1 MEITQETVAAAV
13 NSVASARGRG
23 TLPNM
28 MAFARA
34 LKQLGVK
41 VSLSQVI
48 DAARSADLVDIA
60 DKQDFRAL
68 LRSNLILQKE
78 DFPVFDMV
86 FDCFWREQS
95 YERVPMETL
104 EIQGTPSESGA
115 EEGGD
120 EEGLEEA
127 VAEAA
132 AEENVPLENLEE
144 FSIPTYS
151 PQELLNSKDFSEM
164 GVEESRAI
172 ARAILLIATKIAT
185 QISRRKKI
193 GRKGSTVDPR
203 WTMRRSMKY
212 GGEIVE
218 LVLRKRRIKKT
229 KVVLLCD
236 VSGSMDCYSRFLIQF
251 MYGLQNELWGVET
264 FVFST
269 SLSRIT
275 HLIRTKDIGNALEKI
290 SGSILGWSGG
300 TNIGRSLHTFNRSFA
315 PSMVTHRSVVVII
328 SDGWDRGDVS
338 LLEREMQDLKR
349 RCKKI
354 IWLNPLLA
362 SDNYEPL
369 CKGMQAA
376 LPYLDLFLS
385 VHNVNSLVA
394 LGRTLQKMV
403 ELRKSIFDPRSSILD
418 HRRC

>member
-13 NSVASARGRG
+13 NSVASARGKG
-23 TLPNM
+23 TLPNL

-48 DAARSADLVDIA
+48 DASRSADLVDIA
-60 DKQDFRAL
+60 EKGDFRAV

-78 DFPVFDMV
+78 DFPTFDML
-86 FDCFWREQS
+86 FDSFWREQS
-95 YERVPMETL
+95 YERVPMETMD
-104 EIQGTPSESGA
+104 IQGTPTDSHSQ
-115 EEGGD
+115 EGGD
-120 EEGLEEA
+120 EEGGLEDAA
-127 VAEAA
+127 VESIPK
-132 AEENVPLENLEE
+132 ENVPLENLDE
-144 FSIPTYS
+144 FSVPTYS
-151 PQELLNSKDFSEM
+151 PQELMNRKDFSEM

-212 GGEIVE
+212 GGEIID
-218 LVLRKRRIKKT
+218 LVRRKKRIKKT
-229 KVVLLCD
+229 RVVLLCD

-275 HLIRTKDIGNALEKI
+275 HLIRTKDIANALEKI

-300 TNIGRSLHTFNRSFA
+300 TNIGRSLHTFNRNFA
-315 PSMVTHRSVVVII
+315 PSIVTHRTVVVII

-338 LLEREMQDLKR
+338 LLEREMQDIKR

-362 SDNYEPL
+362 SENYEPL

-385 VHNVNSLVA
+385 VHNVNSLVT
-394 LGRTLQKMV
+394 LGRTLEKMV
-403 ELRKSIFDPRSSILD
+403 A
-418 HRRC
+418 

>member
-1 MEITQETVAAAV
+1 MDITPETVAAAV
-13 NSVASARGRG
+13 NSVAKARGKG

-28 MAFARA
+28 MAFGRA

-41 VSLSQVI
+41 VSLSQVL
-48 DAARSADLVDIA
+48 DASRSADLVDIA
-60 DKQDFRAL
+60 ERTDFRAL
-68 LRSNLILQKE
+68 LRANLVSQKE
-78 DFPVFDMV
+78 DFPVFDML

-95 YERVPMETL
+95 YERVPMETMD
-104 EIQGTPSESGA
+104 IQGTPTESQA
-115 EEGGD
+115 PEGGD
-120 EEGLEEA
+120 EEGGLEEA
-127 VAEAA
+127 ASEALA
-132 AEENVPLENLEE
+132 QENVPLENLDE
-144 FSIPTYS
+144 FAVPTYS
-151 PQELLNSKDFSEM
+151 AQELMNRKDFSEM
-164 GVEESRAI
+164 SVEESRAI

-193 GRKGSTVDPR
+193 ARKGAVVDPR
-203 WTMRRSMKY
+203 STMRRSMKH
-212 GGEIVE
+212 GGEVIE
-218 LVLRKRRIKKT
+218 LSHRKRRIKKT

-275 HLIRTKDIGNALEKI
+275 HLIRTKNIVDALEKI

-300 TNIGRSLHTFNRSFA
+300 TNIGRSLHTFNRNFA
-315 PSMVTHRSVVVII
+315 PSVVTHRTVVVII

-338 LLEREMQDLKR
+338 LLEKEMQDIKR
-349 RCKKI
+349 RAKKI

-362 SDNYEPL
+362 SENYEPL

-385 VHNVNSLVA
+385 VHNVNSLVS

-403 ELRKSIFDPRSSILD
+403 A
-418 HRRC
+418 

>member
-1 MEITQETVAAAV
+1 MEITAETVASAV
-13 NSVASARGRG
+13 NNVASARGKG

-34 LKQLGVK
+34 LKQLGIK
-41 VSLSQVI
+41 VSLSQVL
-48 DAARSADLVDIA
+48 DASRSADLVDIGERS
-60 DKQDFRAL
+60 DFRAM
-68 LRSNLILQKE
+68 LRANLISQKE

-95 YERVPMETL
+95 YERVPMETM
-104 EIQGTPSESGA
+104 EIQGTPTESDA
-115 EEGGD
+115 PEGGD
-120 EEGLEEA
+120 EEGGLEEA
-127 VAEAA
+127 TSEAIA
-132 AEENVPLENLEE
+132 NENLQLENLDE
-144 FSIPTYS
+144 FAIPTYS
-151 PQELLNSKDFSEM
+151 PQELMNRKDFSEM

-172 ARAILLIATKIAT
+172 ARAIMLIATKIAT

-193 GRKGSTVDPR
+193 GRKGNAVDPR

-212 GGEIVE
+212 GGEVIE
-218 LVLRKRRIKKT
+218 LVHRKKRIKKT
-229 KVVLLCD
+229 RVVLLCD

-275 HLIRTKDIGNALEKI
+275 HLIRTKDIVNALEKI

-300 TNIGRSLHTFNRSFA
+300 TNIGRSLHTFNRNFA
-315 PSMVTHRSVVVII
+315 PSMVTHRTVVVII

-349 RCKKI
+349 RAKKI

-362 SDNYEPL
+362 SENYEPL

-385 VHNVNSLVA
+385 VHNVNSLVS

-403 ELRKSIFDPRSSILD
+403 A
-418 HRRC
+418 

>member
-1 MEITQETVAAAV
+1 MEITAETVASAV
-13 NSVASARGRG
+13 NNVASARGKG

-28 MAFARA
+28 MAFGRA
-34 LKQLGVK
+34 LKQLGIK
-41 VSLSQVI
+41 VSLSQVL
-48 DAARSADLVDIA
+48 DASRSADLVDIGERS
-60 DKQDFRAL
+60 DFRAM
-68 LRSNLILQKE
+68 LRANLISQKE

-95 YERVPMETL
+95 YERVPMETM
-104 EIQGTPSESGA
+104 EIQGTPTESDA
-115 EEGGD
+115 PEGGD
-120 EEGLEEA
+120 EEGGLEEA
-127 VAEAA
+127 TSEAIA
-132 AEENVPLENLEE
+132 NENLQLENLDE

-151 PQELLNSKDFSEM
+151 PQELMNRKDFSEM

-172 ARAILLIATKIAT
+172 ARAIMLIATKIAT

-193 GRKGSTVDPR
+193 GRKGNAVDPR

-212 GGEIVE
+212 GGEVIE
-218 LVLRKRRIKKT
+218 LVHRKKRIKKT
-229 KVVLLCD
+229 RVVLLCD
-236 VSGSMDCYSRFLIQF
+236 VSGSMDCYSRFLIKF

-275 HLIRTKDIGNALEKI
+275 HLIRTKDIVNALEKI

-300 TNIGRSLHTFNRSFA
+300 TNIGRSLHTFNRNFA
-315 PSMVTHRSVVVII
+315 PSMVTHRTVVVII

-349 RCKKI
+349 RAKKI

-362 SDNYEPL
+362 SENYEPL

-385 VHNVNSLVA
+385 VHNVNSLVS

-403 ELRKSIFDPRSSILD
+403 A
-418 HRRC
+418 

>member
-1 MEITQETVAAAV
+1 MDITAESVAAAV
-13 NSVASARGRG
+13 NSVASVRGKG

-28 MAFARA
+28 MAFGRA

-41 VSLSQVI
+41 VSLSQVL
-48 DAARSADLVDIA
+48 DTSRAVDLVDLA
-60 DKQDFRAL
+60 ERGDFRAL
-68 LRSNLILQKE
+68 LRANLILQKE
-78 DFPVFDMV
+78 DFPVFDLL
-86 FDCFWREQS
+86 FDRFWSEQS
-95 YERVPMETL
+95 YERMPMETMD
-104 EIQGTPSESGA
+104 IQGTPTESQA
-115 EEGGD
+115 PEGGD
-120 EEGLEEA
+120 EEGGLEEA
-127 VAEAA
+127 TAEAMA
-132 AEENVPLENLEE
+132 NEIPLENLDE
-144 FSIPTYS
+144 FAVPTYS
-151 PQELLNSKDFSEM
+151 PQELMNRKDFSEM
-164 GVEESRAI
+164 SVEESRAI

-185 QISRRKKI
+185 QISRRKKV
-193 GRKGSTVDPR
+193 GRKGSVVDPR
-203 WTMRRSMKY
+203 STLRRSMKY
-212 GGEIVE
+212 GGEVIE
-218 LVLRKRRIKKT
+218 LSHRKRRIKKT

-275 HLIRTKDIGNALEKI
+275 HLIRTKNIVDALDKI

-300 TNIGRSLHTFNRSFA
+300 TNIGRSLHTFNRNFA

-338 LLEREMQDLKR
+338 LLEKEMQDIKR
-349 RCKKI
+349 RAKKI

-362 SDNYEPL
+362 SENYEPL

-376 LPYLDLFLS
+376 LPYLDMFLS
-385 VHNVNSLVA
+385 IHNVNSLVS

-403 ELRKSIFDPRSSILD
+403 A
-418 HRRC
+418 

>member
-1 MEITQETVAAAV
+1 MEITPETVASAV
-13 NSVASARGRG
+13 GNFSSVRSQG
-23 TLPNM
+23 TLPNLL
-28 MAFARA
+28 AFGRA

-41 VSLSQVI
+41 VSLSQVM
-48 DAARSADLVDIA
+48 DVSRAVEFVDLA
-60 DKQDFRAL
+60 DKGDFRAL
-68 LRSNLILQKE
+68 LRSNLISQKE
-78 DFPVFDMV
+78 DFPVFDML

-104 EIQGTPSESGA
+104 EIQGTPTESGA
-115 EEGGD
+115 QEGGD

-127 VAEAA
+127 LAETVAT
-132 AEENVPLENLEE
+132 ENVPLENLDE

-151 PQELLNSKDFSEM
+151 PQELLNRKDFSEM

-185 QISRRKKI
+185 QISRRKKL
-193 GRKGSTVDPR
+193 GRKGNVVDPR
-203 WTMRRSMKY
+203 WTMRRNMKY
-212 GGEIVE
+212 GGEIID
-218 LVLRKRRIKKT
+218 LVNRKRRIKKT
-229 KVVLLCD
+229 RVGLLCD

-275 HLIRTKDIGNALEKI
+275 HLIRTKDIANALEKI

-300 TNIGRSLHTFNRSFA
+300 TNIGRSLHTFNRNFA
-315 PSMVTHRSVVVII
+315 PSMVTHRTVVVII

-385 VHNVNSLVA
+385 VHNVNSLIA

-403 ELRKSIFDPRSSILD
+403 A
-418 HRRC
+418 

>member
-1 MEITQETVAAAV
+1 MEITPEAVAAAV
-13 NSVASARGRG
+13 GNFSSVRGQG
-23 TLPNM
+23 TLPNLL
-28 MAFARA
+28 AFGRA
-34 LKQLGVK
+34 LKELGVK

-48 DAARSADLVDIA
+48 DVSRAVEFVDLA
-60 DKQDFRAL
+60 DKGDFRSL
-68 LRSNLILQKE
+68 LRSNLISQKE
-78 DFPVFDMV
+78 DFPAFDML

-104 EIQGTPSESGA
+104 EIQGTPTESGA
-115 EEGGD
+115 HEGGD

-127 VAEAA
+127 VAETVAT
-132 AEENVPLENLEE
+132 ENVPLENLDE
-144 FSIPTYS
+144 FSVPTYS
-151 PQELLNSKDFSEM
+151 PQELLNRKDFSEM

-185 QISRRKKI
+185 QISRRKKL
-193 GRKGSTVDPR
+193 GRKGNVVDPR
-203 WTMRRSMKY
+203 WTLRKNMKY
-212 GGEIVE
+212 GGEIID
-218 LVLRKRRIKKT
+218 LVNRKRRIKKT
-229 KVVLLCD
+229 RVVLLCD

-275 HLIRTKDIGNALEKI
+275 HLIRTKDIANALEKI

-300 TNIGRSLHTFNRSFA
+300 TNIGRSLHTFNRNFA
-315 PSMVTHRSVVVII
+315 PSMVTHRTVVVII

-349 RCKKI
+349 RGKKI

-385 VHNVNSLVA
+385 VHNVNSLIA

-403 ELRKSIFDPRSSILD
+403 A
-418 HRRC
+418 

>member
-1 MEITQETVAAAV
+1 MEITPENVAAVV
-13 NSVASARGRG
+13 NGFSSMRGHG
-23 TLPNM
+23 TLSNL

-41 VSLSQVI
+41 VGLSQVI
-48 DAARSADLVDIA
+48 DASRSLELVDIA
-60 DKQDFRAL
+60 DKADFRAL
-68 LRSNLILQKE
+68 LRANLISQRE
-78 DFPVFDMV
+78 DFPVFDMA
-86 FDCFWREQS
+86 FDCFWREQA
-95 YERVPMETL
+95 YERVPMGTL
-104 EIQGTPSESGA
+104 EIQGAPAESSVQ
-115 EEGGD
+115 EGGD

-127 VAEAA
+127 VAETS
-132 AEENVPLENLEE
+132 AEEDNPLDNLEE
-144 FSIPTYS
+144 LSVPTYS
-151 PQELLNSKDFSEM
+151 PQELLHRKDFSEM

-185 QISRRKKI
+185 QISRRKKRA
-193 GRKGSTVDPR
+193 RKGNVVDPR
-203 WTMRRSMKY
+203 WTLRNSMKY
-212 GGEIVE
+212 GGEIID
-218 LVLRKRRIKKT
+218 LVNRKRRIKKT

-275 HLIRTKDIGNALEKI
+275 HLIRTKDIANALEKI

-300 TNIGRSLHTFNRSFA
+300 TNIGRSLHTFNRHFA
-315 PSMVTHRSVVVII
+315 PSMVTHRTVIVII

-362 SDNYEPL
+362 SENYEPL

-385 VHNVNSLVA
+385 VHNLNSLVA

-403 ELRKSIFDPRSSILD
+403 A
-418 HRRC
+418 

>member
-1 MEITQETVAAAV
+1 MEITPETVASAV
-13 NSVASARGRG
+13 GNFSSVRGQG
-23 TLPNM
+23 TLPNLL
-28 MAFARA
+28 AFGRA
-34 LKQLGVK
+34 LKELGVK

-48 DAARSADLVDIA
+48 DVSRAVEFVDLA
-60 DKQDFRAL
+60 DKEDFRAL
-68 LRSNLILQKE
+68 LRSNLISQKE
-78 DFPVFDMV
+78 DFPVFDML

-104 EIQGTPSESGA
+104 EIQGTPTESGA
-115 EEGGD
+115 QEGGD

-127 VAEAA
+127 VAETVAT
-132 AEENVPLENLEE
+132 ENVPLENLDE
-144 FSIPTYS
+144 FSVPTYS
-151 PQELLNSKDFSEM
+151 PQELLNRKDFSEM

-185 QISRRKKI
+185 QISRRKKL
-193 GRKGSTVDPR
+193 GRKGNVVDPR
-203 WTMRRSMKY
+203 WTMRRNMKY
-212 GGEIVE
+212 GGEIID
-218 LVLRKRRIKKT
+218 LVNRKRRIKKT
-229 KVVLLCD
+229 RVVLLCD

-275 HLIRTKDIGNALEKI
+275 HLIRTKDIANALEKI
-290 SGSILGWSGG
+290 SGTILGWSGG
-300 TNIGRSLHTFNRSFA
+300 TNIGRSLHTFNRNFA
-315 PSMVTHRSVVVII
+315 PSMVTHRTVVVII

-385 VHNVNSLVA
+385 VHNVNSLIA

-403 ELRKSIFDPRSSILD
+403 A
-418 HRRC
+418 

>member
-1 MEITQETVAAAV
+1 MDLTPESVAQAV
-13 NSVASARGRG
+13 NSVAAARGKG
-23 TLPNM
+23 TLPNL

-41 VSLSQVI
+41 VSLSQVL
-48 DAARSADLVDIA
+48 DASRSLELVDIA
-60 DKQDFRAL
+60 QRADFRAL
-68 LRSNLILQKE
+68 LRANLILQKE

-95 YERVPMETL
+95 YERVPVETMEI
-104 EIQGTPSESGA
+104 EGTPTESDA
-115 EEGGD
+115 PEGGD
-120 EEGLEEA
+120 EEGGLEEA
-127 VAEAA
+127 VSDAA
-132 AEENVPLENLEE
+132 ANENLQLENLDE
-144 FSIPTYS
+144 FAVPTYS
-151 PQELLNSKDFSEM
+151 PQELMNRKDFSEM

-185 QISRRKKI
+185 QISRRKKV
-193 GRKGSTVDPR
+193 GRKGNAVDPR

-212 GGEIVE
+212 GGEIIE
-218 LVLRKRRIKKT
+218 LVRRKRRIKKT
-229 KVVLLCD
+229 RVVLLCD

-275 HLIRTKDIGNALEKI
+275 HLIRTKDIVNALEKI

-300 TNIGRSLHTFNRSFA
+300 TNIGRSLHTFNRNFA
-315 PSMVTHRSVVVII
+315 PSMVTHRTVVVII

-362 SDNYEPL
+362 SENYEPL

-385 VHNVNSLVA
+385 VHNVNSLVS

-403 ELRKSIFDPRSSILD
+403 A
-418 HRRC
+418 

>member
-1 MEITQETVAAAV
+1 MEVTRETVAAAV
-13 NSVASARGRG
+13 QSVASARGRG
-23 TLPNM
+23 TLPNL

-41 VSLSQVI
+41 VSLSQVL
-48 DAARSADLVDIA
+48 DASRSADLVDIA
-60 DKQDFRAL
+60 EKSDFRAV

-78 DFPVFDMV
+78 DFPAFDML

-95 YERVPMETL
+95 FERVPMETMD
-104 EIQGTPSESGA
+104 IQGTPAESHA
-115 EEGGD
+115 QEGGD
-120 EEGLEEA
+120 EEGGLEEA
-127 VAEAA
+127 AVESLAKEDLQ
-132 AEENVPLENLEE
+132 LENLDE
-144 FSIPTYS
+144 FSVPTYS
-151 PQELLNSKDFSEM
+151 PQELMNRKDFSEM

-193 GRKGSTVDPR
+193 GRKGNTVDPR

-212 GGEIVE
+212 GGEIID
-218 LVLRKRRIKKT
+218 LVHRKKRIKKT
-229 KVVLLCD
+229 RVVLLCD

-300 TNIGRSLHTFNRSFA
+300 TNIGRSLHTFNRNFA
-315 PSMVTHRSVVVII
+315 PSIVTHRTVVVII

-338 LLEREMQDLKR
+338 VLEREMQDIKR

-362 SDNYEPL
+362 SENYEPL

-385 VHNVNSLVA
+385 VHNVNSLVS

-403 ELRKSIFDPRSSILD
+403 A
-418 HRRC
+418 

>member
-1 MEITQETVAAAV
+1 MEVTSEAVAAAV
-13 NSVASARGRG
+13 NSFSSVRGQG
-23 TLPNM
+23 TVPNLL
-28 MAFARA
+28 AFGRA

-48 DAARSADLVDIA
+48 DASRSLEFVNIA
-60 DKQDFRAL
+60 AKADFRAL
-68 LRSNLILQKE
+68 LRSNLVLQKE
-78 DFPVFDMV
+78 DFPTFDML
-86 FDCFWREQS
+86 FDCFWRELS

-104 EIQGTPSESGA
+104 EIQGTPTESKA
-115 EEGGD
+115 QEGGD
-120 EEGLEEA
+120 EEGLEDA
-127 VAEAA
+127 VAEAVA
-132 AEENVPLENLEE
+132 AENVPLENLDE
-144 FSIPTYS
+144 FSVPTYS
-151 PQELLNSKDFSEM
+151 PQELLNRKDFSEM
-164 GVEESRAI
+164 SVEESRAI

-185 QISRRKKI
+185 QISRRKKV
-193 GRKGSTVDPR
+193 GRKGSVVDPR
-203 WTMRRSMKY
+203 WTMRRNMKH
-212 GGEIVE
+212 GGEIIE
-218 LVLRKRRIKKT
+218 LVNRKRRIKKT
-229 KVVLLCD
+229 RVVLLCD

-275 HLIRTKDIGNALEKI
+275 HLIRTKDIANALEKI

-300 TNIGRSLHTFNRSFA
+300 TNIGRSLHAFNRNFA
-315 PSMVTHRSVVVII
+315 PSMVTHRTVVVVI

-362 SDNYEPL
+362 RENYEPF

-376 LPYLDLFLS
+376 LP
-385 VHNVNSLVA
+385 
-394 LGRTLQKMV
+394 
-403 ELRKSIFDPRSSILD
+403 
-418 HRRC
+418 

>member
-1 MEITQETVAAAV
+1 MEITPETVAAAV
-13 NSVASARGRG
+13 GGVSAVRGHG
-23 TLPNM
+23 TLPNL

-41 VSLSQVI
+41 VSLSQVL
-48 DAARSADLVDIA
+48 DASRSLELVDIA
-60 DKQDFRAL
+60 ERTDFKAL

-78 DFPVFDMV
+78 DFPAFDTL
-86 FDCFWREQS
+86 FDCFWREQA
-95 YERVPMETL
+95 YERVPMETM
-104 EIQGTPSESGA
+104 EIQGTPTESNA
-115 EEGGD
+115 QEGGD
-120 EEGLEEA
+120 EEGGLEEA
-127 VAEAA
+127 MAEAMA
-132 AEENVPLENLEE
+132 QENVPLENLDE
-144 FSIPTYS
+144 FSVPTYS
-151 PQELLNSKDFSEM
+151 AQELMNRKDFSEM
-164 GVEESRAI
+164 GVEESRAV

-193 GRKGSTVDPR
+193 GRKGDSVDPR
-203 WTMRRSMKY
+203 WTMRKSMKY
-212 GGEIVE
+212 GGEVVE
-218 LVLRKRRIKKT
+218 LVNRKKRIKKT

-275 HLIRTKDIGNALEKI
+275 HLIRTKNIVDALDKI

-300 TNIGRSLHTFNRSFA
+300 TNIGRSLHTFNRNFA
-315 PSMVTHRSVVVII
+315 PSMVTSRTVVVII

-338 LLEREMQDLKR
+338 LLEQEMQDLKR

-403 ELRKSIFDPRSSILD
+403 A
-418 HRRC
+418 

>member
-127 VAEAA
+127 LAEAA
-132 AEENVPLENLEE
+132 AKENVPLENLEE

-218 LVLRKRRIKKT
+218 LVQRKRRIKKT

-300 TNIGRSLHTFNRSFA
+300 TNIGRSLHTFNRNFA

-403 ELRKSIFDPRSSILD
+403 A
-418 HRRC
+418 

>member
-1 MEITQETVAAAV
+1 MEITPEAVAAAV
-13 NSVASARGRG
+13 SEFSSVRGQG
-23 TLPNM
+23 TLPNLL
-28 MAFARA
+28 AFGRA

-41 VSLSQVI
+41 VGLSQVI
-48 DAARSADLVDIA
+48 DASRSLGFVDIA
-60 DKQDFRAL
+60 DKADFRTL
-68 LRSNLILQKE
+68 LRSNLVSQKE
-78 DFPVFDMV
+78 DFPVFDV
-86 FDCFWREQS
+86 LFDCFWREQS
-95 YERVPMETL
+95 YERVPMDTL
-104 EIQGTPSESGA
+104 EIEGTPTESEA
-115 EEGGD
+115 QDGGD

-127 VAEAA
+127 NAEAS
-132 AEENVPLENLEE
+132 AEENVPLENLDE
-144 FSIPTYS
+144 FSLPTYS
-151 PQELLNSKDFSEM
+151 PQELLNRKDFSEM
-164 GVEESRAI
+164 GIEESRAI

-185 QISRRKKI
+185 QISRRKKL
-193 GRKGSTVDPR
+193 GRKGNVVDPR
-203 WTMRRSMKY
+203 WTMRKNMKY
-212 GGEIVE
+212 GGEIID
-218 LVLRKRRIKKT
+218 LVHRKRRIKKT
-229 KVVLLCD
+229 RVVLLCD

-275 HLIRTKDIGNALEKI
+275 HLIRTKDIVNALEKI

-300 TNIGRSLHTFNRSFA
+300 TNIGRSLHTFNRNFA
-315 PSMVTHRSVVVII
+315 PSMVTHRTVVVII

-362 SDNYEPL
+362 SENYEPL

-385 VHNVNSLVA
+385 VHNVNSLIT

-403 ELRKSIFDPRSSILD
+403 A
-418 HRRC
+418 

>member
-1 MEITQETVAAAV
+1 MDVTPESVAAAV
-13 NSVASARGRG
+13 ARVSSTRGKG
-23 TLPNM
+23 TLANV
-28 MAFARA
+28 MAFART
-34 LKQLGVK
+34 LKELGVK
-41 VSLSQVI
+41 VSLSQVL
-48 DAARSADLVDIA
+48 DASRAVELVDIGA
-60 DKQDFRAL
+60 KADFRAL
-68 LRSNLILQKE
+68 LRANLISQKE

-95 YERVPMETL
+95 YERVPMETM
-104 EIQGTPSESGA
+104 EIQGTPTESNA
-115 EEGGD
+115 SEGGD
-120 EEGLEEA
+120 EEGGLE
-127 VAEAA
+127 EAA
-132 AEENVPLENLEE
+132 AESAANENLELDQLDE
-144 FSIPTYS
+144 FTVPTYS
-151 PQELLNSKDFSEM
+151 PQELMNRKDFSEM

-193 GRKGSTVDPR
+193 GRKGNTVDPR

-212 GGEIVE
+212 GGEIVD
-218 LVLRKRRIKKT
+218 LVRRKKRIKKT
-229 KVVLLCD
+229 RVVLLCD

-275 HLIRTKDIGNALEKI
+275 HLIRTKDIVNALDKI

-300 TNIGRSLHTFNRSFA
+300 TNIGRSLHTFNRHFA
-315 PSMVTHRSVVVII
+315 PSMVTHRTVVVII

-362 SDNYEPL
+362 SENYEPL

-403 ELRKSIFDPRSSILD
+403 A
-418 HRRC
+418 

>member
-1 MEITQETVAAAV
+1 MEITPETVAAAA
-13 NSVASARGRG
+13 NSVASSRGKG
-23 TLPNM
+23 TLPNL

-41 VSLSQVI
+41 VSLSQVL
-48 DAARSADLVDIA
+48 DASRSVDLVDLA
-60 DKQDFRAL
+60 EKKDFRAV
-68 LRSNLILQKE
+68 LRANLILQKE
-78 DFPVFDMV
+78 DFPAFDML
-86 FDCFWREQS
+86 FDCFWREMS
-95 YERVPMETL
+95 YERVPMDTM
-104 EIQGTPSESGA
+104 EIQGTPNDSQA
-115 EEGGD
+115 PEGGD
-120 EEGLEEA
+120 EEGGLEEA
-127 VAEAA
+127 AVESVPK
-132 AEENVPLENLEE
+132 ENVPLENLDE
-144 FSIPTYS
+144 FSVPTYS
-151 PQELLNSKDFSEM
+151 PQELMNRKDFSEM
-164 GVEESRAI
+164 SVEESRAI

-193 GRKGSTVDPR
+193 ARKGNTVDPR

-212 GGEIVE
+212 GGEIID
-218 LVLRKRRIKKT
+218 LVRRKRRIKKT
-229 KVVLLCD
+229 RVVLLCD

-275 HLIRTKDIGNALEKI
+275 HLIRTKDIANALEKI

-300 TNIGRSLHTFNRSFA
+300 TNIGRSLHTFNRNFA
-315 PSMVTHRSVVVII
+315 PSLVTHRTVVVII

-338 LLEREMQDLKR
+338 LLEREMQDIKR

-362 SDNYEPL
+362 SENYEPL

-385 VHNVNSLVA
+385 VHNVRSLVT
-394 LGRTLQKMV
+394 LGRTLEKMV
-403 ELRKSIFDPRSSILD
+403 A
-418 HRRC
+418 

>member
-1 MEITQETVAAAV
+1 MDITPEVVADAV
-13 NSVASARGRG
+13 NKVSSARGKG

-28 MAFARA
+28 MAFGRA

-41 VSLSQVI
+41 VGLSQVL
-48 DAARSADLVDIA
+48 DASRSADLVDIA
-60 DKQDFRAL
+60 ERNDFRAL
-68 LRSNLILQKE
+68 LRANLISQKE
-78 DFPVFDMV
+78 DFPVFDML

-95 YERVPMETL
+95 YERVPMETMD
-104 EIQGTPSESGA
+104 IQGTPTESQA
-115 EEGGD
+115 PEGGD
-120 EEGLEEA
+120 EEGGLEEA
-127 VAEAA
+127 ASEAIA
-132 AEENVPLENLEE
+132 QENLPLENLDE
-144 FSIPTYS
+144 FAVPTYS
-151 PQELLNSKDFSEM
+151 PQELMNRKDFSEM
-164 GVEESRAI
+164 SVEESRAI

-193 GRKGSTVDPR
+193 ARKGAVVDPR
-203 WTMRRSMKY
+203 STLRRSMKF
-212 GGEIVE
+212 GGEVIE
-218 LVLRKRRIKKT
+218 LSHRKRRIKKT

-275 HLIRTKDIGNALEKI
+275 HLIRTKNIVDALDKI
-290 SGSILGWSGG
+290 SGTILGWSGG
-300 TNIGRSLHTFNRSFA
+300 TNIGRSLHTFNRNFA
-315 PSMVTHRSVVVII
+315 PSMVTHRTVVVVI

-338 LLEREMQDLKR
+338 LLEKEMQDIKR
-349 RCKKI
+349 RAKKI

-362 SDNYEPL
+362 SENYEPL

-385 VHNVNSLVA
+385 VHNVNSLVS

-403 ELRKSIFDPRSSILD
+403 A
-418 HRRC
+418 

>member
-1 MEITQETVAAAV
+1 MEITPEAVVAAV
-13 NSVASARGRG
+13 GNFSSVRGQG
-23 TLPNM
+23 TLPNLL
-28 MAFARA
+28 AFGRA
-34 LKQLGVK
+34 LKELGVK

-48 DAARSADLVDIA
+48 DVSRAVEFVDLA
-60 DKQDFRAL
+60 DKGDFRAL
-68 LRSNLILQKE
+68 LRSNLISQKE
-78 DFPVFDMV
+78 DFPVFDML

-104 EIQGTPSESGA
+104 EIQGTPTESGA
-115 EEGGD
+115 QEGGD

-127 VAEAA
+127 VAETVAT
-132 AEENVPLENLEE
+132 ENVPLENLDE
-144 FSIPTYS
+144 FSVPTYS
-151 PQELLNSKDFSEM
+151 PQELLNRKDFSEM

-185 QISRRKKI
+185 QISRRKKL
-193 GRKGSTVDPR
+193 GRKGNVVDPR
-203 WTMRRSMKY
+203 WTMRRNMKY
-212 GGEIVE
+212 GGEIID
-218 LVLRKRRIKKT
+218 LVNRKRRIKKT
-229 KVVLLCD
+229 RVVLLCD

-275 HLIRTKDIGNALEKI
+275 HLIRTKDIANALEKI
-290 SGSILGWSGG
+290 SGSIVGWSGG
-300 TNIGRSLHTFNRSFA
+300 TNIGRSLHTFNRNFA
-315 PSMVTHRSVVVII
+315 PSMVTHRTVVVII

-385 VHNVNSLVA
+385 VHNVNSLIA

-403 ELRKSIFDPRSSILD
+403 A
-418 HRRC
+418 

>member
-1 MEITQETVAAAV
+1 MEITPETVGAAV
-13 NSVASARGRG
+13 HSVASARGKG

-28 MAFARA
+28 MAFGRA

-41 VSLSQVI
+41 VSLSQVL
-48 DAARSADLVDIA
+48 DASRSADLVSIA
-60 DKQDFRAL
+60 ERTDFRAL
-68 LRSNLILQKE
+68 LRANLITQKE
-78 DFPVFDMV
+78 DFPVFDML

-95 YERVPMETL
+95 YERVPMETM
-104 EIQGTPSESGA
+104 EIQGTPAESDA
-115 EEGGD
+115 PEGGD
-120 EEGLEEA
+120 EEGGLEEA
-127 VAEAA
+127 ASEALA
-132 AEENVPLENLEE
+132 QENLPLENLDE
-144 FSIPTYS
+144 FSVPTYS
-151 PQELLNSKDFSEM
+151 PQELMNRKDFSEM

-193 GRKGSTVDPR
+193 GRKGNVIDPR
-203 WTMRRSMKY
+203 STMRRSMKY
-212 GGEIVE
+212 GGEVIE
-218 LVLRKRRIKKT
+218 LSRRKKRIKKT

-275 HLIRTKDIGNALEKI
+275 HLIRTKNIVDALEKI

-300 TNIGRSLHTFNRSFA
+300 TNIGRSLHSFNRNFA
-315 PSMVTHRSVVVII
+315 PSMVTHRTVVVII

-349 RCKKI
+349 RAKKI

-362 SDNYEPL
+362 SENYEPL

-385 VHNVNSLVA
+385 VHNVNSLVS

-403 ELRKSIFDPRSSILD
+403 A
-418 HRRC
+418 

>member
-1 MEITQETVAAAV
+1 MEITPESVAAAV
-13 NSVASARGRG
+13 TSVASARGKG
-23 TLPNM
+23 TLPNL
-28 MAFARA
+28 MAFGRA

-48 DAARSADLVDIA
+48 DSSKAIDLVDIA
-60 DKQDFRAL
+60 ERTDFRAL
-68 LRSNLILQKE
+68 LRANLISQKE
-78 DFPVFDMV
+78 DFPAFDML
-86 FDCFWREQS
+86 FDCFWREQG
-95 YERVPMETL
+95 YERMPMETM
-104 EIQGTPSESGA
+104 EIQGTPSDSQA
-115 EEGGD
+115 QEGGD
-120 EEGLEEA
+120 EEGGLEEA
-127 VAEAA
+127 ASESLPK
-132 AEENVPLENLEE
+132 ENVPLENLDE
-144 FSIPTYS
+144 FSVPTYS
-151 PQELLNSKDFSEM
+151 PQELMNRKDFSEM
-164 GVEESRAI
+164 SVEESRAI

-185 QISRRKKI
+185 QISRRKKVA
-193 GRKGSTVDPR
+193 RKGAAIDPR

-212 GGEIVE
+212 GGEVID
-218 LVLRKRRIKKT
+218 LVRRKKRIKKT

-275 HLIRTKDIGNALEKI
+275 HLIRTKDIVNALEKI

-315 PSMVTHRSVVVII
+315 PSMLTHRTVVVII

-338 LLEREMQDLKR
+338 VLEREMQDLKR
-349 RCKKI
+349 RAKKI

-362 SDNYEPL
+362 SENYEPL

-376 LPYLDLFLS
+376 LPYLDMFLS
-385 VHNVNSLVA
+385 VHNVNSLVS

-403 ELRKSIFDPRSSILD
+403 A
-418 HRRC
+418 

>member
-1 MEITQETVAAAV
+1 MEVTQETVAAAV
-13 NSVASARGRG
+13 NSVASARGKG
-23 TLPNM
+23 TLPNL

-41 VSLSQVI
+41 VSLSQVL
-48 DAARSADLVDIA
+48 DASRSADLVDIA
-60 DKQDFRAL
+60 EKSDFRAV

-78 DFPVFDMV
+78 DFPTFDML
-86 FDCFWREQS
+86 FDRFWREQS
-95 YERVPMETL
+95 YERVPMETMD
-104 EIQGTPSESGA
+104 IQGTPADSHA
-115 EEGGD
+115 QEGGD
-120 EEGLEEA
+120 EEGGLEEA
-127 VAEAA
+127 AVESIPK
-132 AEENVPLENLEE
+132 EDLQLENLDE
-144 FSIPTYS
+144 FAVPTYS
-151 PQELLNSKDFSEM
+151 PQELMNRKDFSEM

-193 GRKGSTVDPR
+193 GRKGNTVDPR

-212 GGEIVE
+212 GGEIID
-218 LVLRKRRIKKT
+218 LVHRKKRIKKT
-229 KVVLLCD
+229 RVVLLCD

-300 TNIGRSLHTFNRSFA
+300 TNIGRSLHTFNRNFA
-315 PSMVTHRSVVVII
+315 PSMVTHRTVVVII

-338 LLEREMQDLKR
+338 LLEREMQDIKR
-349 RCKKI
+349 RCKKV

-362 SDNYEPL
+362 SENYEPL

-385 VHNVNSLVA
+385 VHNVNSLVS

-403 ELRKSIFDPRSSILD
+403 A
-418 HRRC
+418 

>member
-1 MEITQETVAAAV
+1 MEVTPETVAAAV
-13 NSVASARGRG
+13 SNVAAARGKG
-23 TLPNM
+23 TLPNV

-34 LKQLGVK
+34 LKGLGVK
-41 VSLSQVI
+41 VSLSQVL
-48 DAARSADLVDIA
+48 DASRSVDLVDISA
-60 DKQDFRAL
+60 RTDFRAL
-68 LRSNLILQKE
+68 LRANLISQKE
-78 DFPVFDMV
+78 DFPAFDLL
-86 FDCFWREQS
+86 FDCFWREQG
-95 YERVPMETL
+95 YERVPMETM
-104 EIQGTPSESGA
+104 EIQGTPADSQA
-115 EEGGD
+115 QEGGD
-120 EEGLEEA
+120 EEGGVE
-127 VAEAA
+127 EAA
-132 AEENVPLENLEE
+132 AESIPKENVPLENLDE
-144 FSIPTYS
+144 FSVPTYS
-151 PQELLNSKDFSEM
+151 AQELMNRKDFSEM

-172 ARAILLIATKIAT
+172 ARAIMLIATKIAT
-185 QISRRKKI
+185 QISRRKKV
-193 GRKGSTVDPR
+193 GRKGSVVDPR
-203 WTMRRSMKY
+203 WTMRKSMKY
-212 GGEIVE
+212 GGEVID
-218 LVLRKRRIKKT
+218 LVRRKKRIKKT

-275 HLIRTKDIGNALEKI
+275 HLIRTKDIVNALEKI

-300 TNIGRSLHTFNRSFA
+300 TNIGRSLHTFNRDFA
-315 PSMVTHRSVVVII
+315 PSMVSGRTVVVII

-362 SDNYEPL
+362 SENYEPL

-376 LPYLDLFLS
+376 LPYLDMFLS

-403 ELRKSIFDPRSSILD
+403 A
-418 HRRC
+418 

>member
-1 MEITQETVAAAV
+1 MEVTSETVAAAV
-13 NSVASARGRG
+13 NRFSSVRGQG
-23 TLPNM
+23 TVPNLL
-28 MAFARA
+28 AFGRA

-41 VSLSQVI
+41 LSLSQVI
-48 DAARSADLVDIA
+48 DASRSLDFVDIA
-60 DKQDFRAL
+60 DKADFRAL
-68 LRSNLILQKE
+68 LRSNLISQKE
-78 DFPVFDMV
+78 DFPVFDML
-86 FDCFWREQS
+86 FDCFWRELGH
-95 YERVPMETL
+95 ERVPMETL
-104 EIQGTPSESGA
+104 EIQGTPAESNA
-115 EEGGD
+115 QEGGD
-120 EEGLEEA
+120 EEGLEDA
-127 VAEAA
+127 IAETLAN
-132 AEENVPLENLEE
+132 EDVPLENLDE
-144 FSIPTYS
+144 FSVPTYS
-151 PQELLNSKDFSEM
+151 PQELLNRKDFSEM
-164 GVEESRAI
+164 SVEESRAI

-185 QISRRKKI
+185 QISRRKKV
-193 GRKGSTVDPR
+193 GRKGNIVDPR
-203 WTMRRSMKY
+203 WTMRRNMKY
-212 GGEIVE
+212 GGEIIE
-218 LVLRKRRIKKT
+218 LVNRKRRIKKT
-229 KVVLLCD
+229 RVVLLCD

-275 HLIRTKDIGNALEKI
+275 HLIRTKDIANALEKI

-300 TNIGRSLHTFNRSFA
+300 TNIGRSLHTFNRSFG
-315 PSMVTHRSVVVII
+315 PSMVTHRTVVVVI

-362 SDNYEPL
+362 SENYEPL

-385 VHNVNSLVA
+385 VHNVNSLIA

-403 ELRKSIFDPRSSILD
+403 A
-418 HRRC
+418 